1 MGANEHIEGV
11 GSLGALVRRAPNVDI
26 TKAQLSLEE
35 GFVFSRLDGAVT
47 VEELCKVSGLGK
59 DATLSAIK
67 RLNICG
73 LVVVQEESAA
83 GKLNPKRAS
92 LSPWMLETLAE
103 VEADASDI
111 DLNIESR
118 LRIRSAFKKLDELSH
133 FGLLQVDQHADEK
146 EIRRAYFARSK
157 EFHPDRFFSKTLG
170 PYASMLDDIFKRV
183 RAAFKFLSDE
193 GRRLE
198 YRQNVAG
205 KMRKEAGL
213 RDLEQRALKI
223 LREER
228 ESEGS
233 IDGMSPGGVGKPA
246 EGDTSRP
253 IPSRRSGSQ
262 LLADLTNRRIRQTLN
277 VAKARQSTS
286 EIEALSDSSPDLAD
300 GDSPIETPEEIE
312 DRERRREDDKRR
324 RRQSMAHG
332 TPSVAR
338 RKRALEFYKQGMH
351 QLEAGKFL
359 AAAASLKLALSYDPL
374 DDRFQR
380 CYDQAVEQ
388 SREVTAEGYFKRGIF
403 EESVGRHES
412 AGMNFV
418 KAADLFPKQA
428 YLEKAAEACLWA
440 DDLMKAKD
448 YGTKAVQKEPNSAD
462 ARVVLAE
469 AYFRAG
475 MRKNALREVELAN
488 KIRPGNSEIKD
499 LLKKIRRS

>member
-1 MGANEHIEGV
+1 MAADEQIEGV
-11 GSLGALVRRAPNVDI
+11 GSLEALVRRAPNVDI

-35 GFVFSRLDGAVT
+35 GFVFSRIDGAVT
-47 VEELCKVSGLGK
+47 VAQLCETSGLGK
-59 DATLSAIK
+59 DATLSAIR
-67 RLNICG
+67 RLSICN
-73 LVVVQEESAA
+73 LVVVQEKSRAA
-83 GKLNPKRAS
+83 KTNPKRAS
-92 LSPWMLETLAE
+92 LSPGMLETLAE
-103 VEADASDI
+103 VEADPDDI
-111 DLNIESR
+111 DLHIETR
-118 LRIRSAFKKLDELSH
+118 LRIRSAYKMLDSLSH

-157 EFHPDRFFSKTLG
+157 EFHPDRFYSKSLG
-170 PYASMLDDIFKRV
+170 DYAGMLDEIFKKV
-183 RAAFKFLSDE
+183 RASFKFLGDE
-193 GRRLE
+193 ERRLE

-213 RDLEQRALKI
+213 RELEQRTIKI
-223 LREER
+223 IREER
-228 ESEGS
+228 ESQTAL
-233 IDGMSPGGVGKPA
+233 DGMSPGGVGKPA
-246 EGDTSRP
+246 EGEKAP
-253 IPSRRSGSQ
+253 QHPSRRSGSQ

-286 EIEALSDSSPDLAD
+286 EMESVADSSPDLAD
-300 GDSPIETPEEIE
+300 DAPIVTPEEIQE
-312 DRERRREDDKRR
+312 REQRRDDDKRR
-324 RRQSMAHG
+324 RRKSMAHG

-359 AAAASLKLALSYDPL
+359 AAAASLKLALSYDPH

-388 SREVTAEGYFKRGIF
+388 SREVTAEGFFKRAIF

-412 AGMNFV
+412 AGLNFV

-428 YLEKAAEACLWA
+428 YLEKAAEACLWS

-462 ARVVLAE
+462 ARLLLAE
-469 AYFRAG
+469 AYYRAG
-475 MRKNALREVELAN
+475 MAKNALREAELAN
-488 KIRPGNSEIKD
+488 KIRPGNSDIKD